1 MGGGPPS
8 SSSNNS
14 SFSTSKYNQNKQKK
28 KIKRERERETK
39 LLSCALVLCLLSNA
53 PRKDGNIWELQRIIV
68 HLISL
73 KL

>member
-28 KIKRERERETK
+28 KIKERERERK
-39 LLSCALVLCLLSNA
+39 LLSCAFVLCLLSRA

-68 HLISL
+68 HQISL